1 MIRALVESDMKKTWI
16 AVTLLPCLALGA
28 AGACMAGTLDPLKK
42 LGLDPKAMLQPQK
55 SAVEFHFSNF
65 RLQADSG
72 QATRRWTVD
81 VRINESIEHGYLVRP
96 TVQNRAGEVIL
107 SGEDIELPPGAAGKV
122 YHLTRP
128 LQQNASAA
136 TLVLQVFSRTENRVV
151 ASQTYPLS
159 AVAGYGIQGATLV
172 AQPAGPQASPER
184 NAGLSADIAY
194 SLSFSPGQ
202 DEFRIQNDSA
212 YRLRINAMQARAAF
226 QVGVDEEI
234 PVACVPMDIQPGAS
248 TVCSYTNNASTCATL
263 SGIALTFKLNGNSYE
278 EHLKFDTP
286 LIRRIDRDPVIR
298 LEKAK
303 STSSRFD
310 MKGSGIAQ
318 VTVRGQYVRPGAKV
332 TMKALASVDSDTFP
346 VVFNGS
352 QEDDGI
358 QGYVEVVGSRDSVAP
373 DRFCFRLVEIT
384 TDDMCGGVG
393 ALLYRNR
400 FNLYDFKYAPAAPG
414 VNYFLNNVHC
424 K

>member
-1 MIRALVESDMKKTWI
+1 MIRSLVESNMKKTRI

-28 AGACMAGTLDPLKK
+28 AGTCMAGTLDPLKK
-42 LGLDPKAMLQPQK
+42 LGLDPKAILQPQK
-55 SAVEFHFSNF
+55 AAVEFQFSNF

-72 QATRRWTVD
+72 QATRSWTVD
-81 VRINESIEHGYLVRP
+81 VRISESIQHGYLVRP
-96 TVQNRAGEVIL
+96 TVQNRAGEVL

-136 TLVLQVFSRTENRVV
+136 TLVLQVFSRPENRVV

-159 AVAGYGIQGATLV
+159 AAAGYGMQGATPV
-172 AQPAGPQASPER
+172 AQPAAPQASPAR

-194 SLSFSPGQ
+194 SLSFSPER

-212 YRLRINAMQARAAF
+212 YRLRINAMQARATF
-226 QVGVDEEI
+226 QGGVDEEI
-234 PVACVPMDIQPGAS
+234 PAACTPMEIQPGAS
-248 TVCSYTNNASTCATL
+248 AVCSYTNNASNCATL
-263 SGIALTFKLNGNSYE
+263 GGIALTFKLNGNSYA
-278 EHLKFDTP
+278 EHLKFDAP

-303 STSSRFD
+303 STGSRVD

-346 VVFNGS
+346 VVFNGT
-352 QEDDGI
+352 QQDDGI
-358 QGYVEVVGSRDSVAP
+358 QGRVEVVGSRDSVAP
-373 DRFCFRLVEIT
+373 DRFCFRLLEIT

-400 FNLYDFKYAPAAPG
+400 FDLYDFKYAPATPG